1 MLLDKNVAL
10 NKLFAP
16 LLIFFVPKVPLEA
29 TNSKI
34 GFPRPPNHEI
44 WIFSALRL
52 ISSVNFG
59 YVVHINPL

>member
-10 NKLFAP
+10 NKSFVP
-16 LLIFFVPKVPLEA
+16 LLIFFGPKVPLEA
-29 TNSKI
+29 TNGKI
-34 GFPRPPNHEI
+34 GFPEPPNHEK
-44 WIFSALRL
+44 WIFSAPIL